1 MDGARYL
8 IGRRFNLALH
18 PEPTECQFC
27 NRQFCEHKSEQAEM
41 KTNCCAQEKSFLNGV
56 TMPPAPRIQNFCSLR
71 KKQRKKPRL
80 PHLTPEQSLQS
91 RRINAKTSGE
101 DISSDFPLSPFPVVC
116 LCLSSSGGGAFA
128 VGGGRG
134 VGGESIIRLKILI
147 VGGKERGLCWAQVER
162 RRK

>member
-1 MDGARYL
+1 MRL
-8 IGRRFNLALH
+8 
-18 PEPTECQFC
+18 
-27 NRQFCEHKSEQAEM
+27 
-41 KTNCCAQEKSFLNGV
+41 EKSFLNGV
-56 TMPPAPRIQNFCSLR
+56 TMPPAPRIQNVCSLR
-71 KKQRKKPRL
+71 KKQRKKKPRL

-91 RRINAKTSGE
+91 HRINAKTSGE

-128 VGGGRG
+128 VGGGG

-162 RRK
+162 GENEAAVVTPLNGKGREISSQVEGLKMYLNK